1 MKTVDDWESG
11 GLRHPEHVVLG
22 GGRRQNVAMKREMKI
37 NVNNNEITGENCV
50 LEQAYRIK
58 IFKSL
63 RMPSCVMKLKVAIMG
78 DKYVV
83 CLRTAYSL
91 TSRIRNFVL
100 IFSNSRGQCVIVC
113 CNLPWY
119 QWHTG

>member
-1 MKTVDDWESG
+1 MKAEDDWERG
-11 GLRHPEHVVLG
+11 GLRHPDRVVLG
-22 GGRRQNVAMKREMKI
+22 GGSRQNVTMKRGMKI
-37 NVNNNEITGENCV
+37 NVNNNEIRSENCV
-50 LEQAYRIK
+50 LEQVCRLK
-58 IFKSL
+58 IFKRL
-63 RMPSCVMKLKVAIMG
+63 RMPSSVTKLKVAIMG

-113 CNLPWY
+113 CYLPWY